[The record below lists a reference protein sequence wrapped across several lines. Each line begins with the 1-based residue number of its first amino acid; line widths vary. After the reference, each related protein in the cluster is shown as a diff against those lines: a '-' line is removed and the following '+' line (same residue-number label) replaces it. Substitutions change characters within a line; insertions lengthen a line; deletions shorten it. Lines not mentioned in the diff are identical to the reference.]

1 VPDIIAGRRLSANT
15 PGIFGAMFS
24 APPTD
29 SLIRHDDPSFQ
40 QHFFNMA
47 QAQRK
52 PIIEPDGTGDNL
64 WREPVVLVMGDGLIH
79 GASSIDNLLTRNQR
93 DFP

>member
-1 VPDIIAGRRLSANT
+1 
-15 PGIFGAMFS
+15 
-24 APPTD
+24 
-29 SLIRHDDPSFQ
+29 
-40 QHFFNMA
+40 MA

-79 GASSIDNLLTRNQR
+79 EQQARTGKRLLRHQR
-93 DFP
+93 TGPWKRSARRQH